1 MLINDPLMPPKIA
14 YCTNVHAGVDLVQ
27 TRGNLERYASRVRER
42 FCPDETMGV
51 GLWLSAKTA
60 QDLIRDA
67 AVDDFADWL
76 SQAGLVPF
84 TFNGFPYGDFHQA
97 VVKQKVYEPNWFDRS
112 RLDYTENL
120 VQLLHRLAPA
130 GWQGSISTLPLGW
143 REPAPTVDQLNT
155 AAQLMRELAVHLA
168 ELEANT
174 GRLIFLC
181 IEPEPGCCIQRSDD
195 LIEFF
200 QAHLLAAGNESILRR
215 HIRVCHDV
223 CHAVVMCESQRG
235 VLSAYRAAG
244 IEVGKVQISSAVVV
258 DFDQIELADRHEA
271 YAQLASFAEDRYL
284 HQTTIQ
290 HDDRPPQF
298 FDDLPL
304 ALDSVE
310 DASQAR
316 GTWRVH
322 VHVPVYLSQFGWLK
336 TSQQDIVEC
345 VRSCRETTRVEHFEV
360 ETYAWNVL
368 PLELQQ
374 EDLAKGIAE
383 EMKWFSE
390 LAAKHLVS

>member
-1 MLINDPLMPPKIA
+1 
-14 YCTNVHAGVDLVQ
+14 
-27 TRGNLERYASRVRER
+27 
-42 FCPDETMGV
+42 
-51 GLWLSAKTA
+51 
-60 QDLIRDA
+60 
-67 AVDDFADWL
+67 
-76 SQAGLVPF
+76 
-84 TFNGFPYGDFHQA
+84 
-97 VVKQKVYEPNWFDRS
+97 
-112 RLDYTENL
+112 
-120 VQLLHRLAPA
+120 
-130 GWQGSISTLPLGW
+130 
-143 REPAPTVDQLNT
+143 
-155 AAQLMRELAVHLA
+155 MRELAVHLA
-168 ELEANT
+168 ELESNT

-181 IEPEPGCCIQRSDD
+181 IEPEPGCYIQRSDD

-200 QAHLLAAGNESILRR
+200 QAHLLAEGNESITRR

-223 CHAVVMCESQRG
+223 CHAVVMCESQRD

-258 DFDQIELADRHEA
+258 DFDQIEIGDRHAA

-290 HDDRPPQF
+290 HADQPPHF

-310 DASQAR
+310 DASHAR

-322 VHVPVYLSQFGWLK
+322 VHVPVYLSEFGWLK

-345 VRSCRETTRVEHFEV
+345 ARSCRETTNVEHFEV

-368 PLELQQ
+368 PMELQQ
-374 EDLAKGIAE
+374 EDLAKGIAR

-390 LAAKHLVS
+390 IAAKNLDSQKG